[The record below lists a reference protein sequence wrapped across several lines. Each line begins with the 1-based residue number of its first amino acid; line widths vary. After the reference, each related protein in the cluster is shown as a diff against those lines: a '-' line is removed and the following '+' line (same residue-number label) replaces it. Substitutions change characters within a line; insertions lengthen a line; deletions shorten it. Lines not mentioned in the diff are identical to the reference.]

1 VDTIDTLVQQ
11 LYGGQLDPQI
21 GGVYFRHP
29 RAQTATL
36 AITAAF
42 LAKGNKLW
50 EIGFACYR
58 EFLYQLFPGAQSNWF
73 AIQRSNSPHV
83 LTFNY
88 DQAFEAAFME
98 RFNIQNYSLYDVR
111 VLNSGLNLPG
121 VDIEF
126 EPESFSFLKLHGS
139 VGMWVGDMFGGAFVQ
154 HAYNYPLK
162 GRPITIDDNLFF
174 TDPPDGANPNRLKR
188 EPLLFFPSQRQS
200 ILSQETGFLF
210 RKFAQAVWN
219 RATKLIS
226 KATKIHAIGY
236 SFSGIDRGPILEMLG
251 RARNCQHF
259 IVQSPDAEEICNRL
273 KLDKP
278 GLRNLIESIPLTF

>member
-1 VDTIDTLVQQ
+1 VDTVDTLVQQ

-50 EIGFACYR
+50 EVGFARYR

-88 DQAFEAAFME
+88 DQAFEAAFLE

-111 VLNSGLNLPG
+111 VLNS
-121 VDIEF
+121 E
-126 EPESFSFLKLHGS
+126 
-139 VGMWVGDMFGGAFVQ
+139 
-154 HAYNYPLK
+154 
-162 GRPITIDDNLFF
+162 
-174 TDPPDGANPNRLKR
+174 
-188 EPLLFFPSQRQS
+188 
-200 ILSQETGFLF
+200 
-210 RKFAQAVWN
+210 
-219 RATKLIS
+219 LIS
-226 KATKIHAIGY
+226 KATEIHAIGY

>member
-1 VDTIDTLVQQ
+1 
-11 LYGGQLDPQI
+11 
-21 GGVYFRHP
+21 
-29 RAQTATL
+29 
-36 AITAAF
+36 
-42 LAKGNKLW
+42 
-50 EIGFACYR
+50 
-58 EFLYQLFPGAQSNWF
+58 
-73 AIQRSNSPHV
+73 
-83 LTFNY
+83 
-88 DQAFEAAFME
+88 
-98 RFNIQNYSLYDVR
+98 
-111 VLNSGLNLPG
+111 
-121 VDIEF
+121 
-126 EPESFSFLKLHGS
+126 
-139 VGMWVGDMFGGAFVQ
+139 MFGGAFVQ